1 MAVPIWRYSQYES
14 FRRSHF
20 CFIGGESDRLRAG
33 RTMTDTTWMALRRR
47 LAEKYDEL
55 RLLLTR
61 RLGSEE
67 LARETLHE
75 TWIRLGR
82 VDDAA
87 VMRNP
92 DAYLARVALNLA
104 TDRQRLET
112 RRARRV
118 DVNAVLEDIV
128 DEMPGQ
134 ATELQSRSDLSIF
147 EDAIRE
153 LSDRRRAILIAARLD
168 EEPHQKIAERF
179 GISKRMVQIELKHA
193 LRHCKDRLD
202 QK

>member
-1 MAVPIWRYSQYES
+1 
-14 FRRSHF
+14 
-20 CFIGGESDRLRAG
+20 
-33 RTMTDTTWMALRRR
+33 MTETAWMTLRRR
-47 LAEKYDEL
+47 LVERYDEL
-55 RLLLTR
+55 RMLLTR
-61 RLGSEE
+61 RLGSED

-75 TWIRLGR
+75 TWLRLDR
-82 VDDAA
+82 IDDVA

-112 RRARRV
+112 RRARRS

-128 DEMPGQ
+128 DDVPGQ
-134 ATELQSRSDLSIF
+134 AEKLESRLDLAIF
-147 EDAIRE
+147 EGALRE
-153 LSDRRRAILIAARLD
+153 LSERRRAILIAARLD

-179 GISKRMVQIELKHA
+179 GISKRMVQIELKLA
-193 LRHCKDRLD
+193 LRHCKARLE